1 MEGDSSVHSPY
12 PDVVDTIKAITTGV
26 MENSHLSNVFRGKVT
41 SVSPLEISINNQVT
55 LSGMFLILTNAV
67 KDHDVDIMVSWETVN
82 NTHQHENGNDGK
94 PTDEHTHNHMVWGRK
109 RITIY
114 NGLTMGEE
122 VLLLRLQGGQDYV
135 VLDRITPHKTTGENL

>member
-1 MEGDSSVHSPY
+1 MSS
-12 PDVVDTIKAITTGV
+12 PDMLDVIKYISLGV
-26 MENSHLSNVFRGKVT
+26 MNSSQLVNIFRGTVT
-41 SVSPLEISINNQVT
+41 SVSPLEIMINQKVV
-55 LSGMFLILTNAV
+55 LSMPFLILTNAV

-114 NGLTMGEE
+114 NGLTLGEE

>member
-1 MEGDSSVHSPY
+1 MSS
-12 PDVVDTIKAITTGV
+12 PDMLDVIKYISHGV
-26 MENSHLSNVFRGKVT
+26 MTSSQLVNIFRGTVT
-41 SVSPLEISINNQVT
+41 SVSPLEITINQKVV
-55 LSGMFLILTNAV
+55 LSMPFLILTNAV

-82 NTHQHENGNDGK
+82 NTHKHENGNDGK